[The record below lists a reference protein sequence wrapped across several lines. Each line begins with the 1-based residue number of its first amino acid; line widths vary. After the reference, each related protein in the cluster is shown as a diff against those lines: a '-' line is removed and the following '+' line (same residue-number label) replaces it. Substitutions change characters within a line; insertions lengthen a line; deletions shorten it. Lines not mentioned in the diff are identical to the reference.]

1 MCGVVHHG
9 VTSLQKI
16 KFLNV
21 EDMDVVVEPGVGWI
35 ELNEY
40 LKPYGLFSP
49 LDPGKVLVLCS

>member
-9 VTSLQKI
+9 VNSLQKI
-16 KFLNV
+16 KSLNV

-40 LKPYGLFSP
+40 LKPYGLFFPS
-49 LDPGKVLVLCS
+49 